1 MNRRIPPLSKGA
13 KWGINLALVVLLLAV
28 NLAYRALEAWQ
39 PVRSGAPEAILYAT
53 SFDGNSPEWQTYD
66 GRLSS
71 KLADGALTL
80 ALNQEGRTTYA
91 LVRGTYA
98 DFDLSVSAT
107 TVTEP
112 LDNGFGVVFR
122 LLQREQTCNMPLIV
136 LCGVAE
142 LPIFNVV
149 LPLLFRAEVNRTDGY
164 YMFLISSDGYYSV
177 WKSNADDQAQR
188 VSTWIAHEG
197 IVQGVGGQNRLRV
210 VAQGTRMR
218 FYVNDQPLLLCLPN
232 DPNGIST
239 YAGGICVDGQMVDEL
254 VDSDFALGSLG
265 VVAQATANG
274 GAGVTIAF
282 DDVVVRMP
290 SEEVAE

>member
-1 MNRRIPPLSKGA
+1 MNERISSLSTGK
-13 KWGINLALVVLLLAV
+13 KWGINLALVVLLLVA
-28 NLAYRALEAWQ
+28 NLAYRAVEGWQ
-39 PVRSGAPEAILYAT
+39 PTRSGAPEAILYAT
-53 SFDGNSPEWQTYD
+53 SFDGSAPEWQTYE

-71 KLADGALTL
+71 TLADGALTL

-98 DFDLSVSAT
+98 DFDLTVTAV

-112 LDNGFGVVFR
+112 IDNGFGVVFR

-136 LCGVAE
+136 LCGMAE
-142 LPIFNVV
+142 LPLFNVA
-149 LPLLFRAEVNRTDGY
+149 LPLLFRSETNRTDGY

-177 WKSNADDQAQR
+177 WKSNANDQAQR

-210 VAQGTRMR
+210 VAQGAKMR

-239 YAGGICVDGQMVDEL
+239 YAGGTCIDGQMVDEL
-254 VDSDFALGSLG
+254 IDDDFAFGSLG

-282 DDVVVRMP
+282 EDVVVRMP